1 MVIGERFAWAHM
13 PKTGGDTTRELFQ
26 LFPGLVQHAD
36 PGDTNEKHA
45 VFTRRREDIEGK
57 VLAMNF
63 RRLPAWVL
71 SRAQHVTVEG
81 VYPDY
86 VPLPMATSDEMAA
99 SDLPNTRLEEF
110 TDYGRL
116 RMDAFLRLEY
126 LREDFL
132 EFVRSLTEL
141 TPEMERRVHEHPA
154 RDVRDYDHKL
164 AQWFTPAQLELMYER
179 NPRWAA
185 LEQALYGDLLLDP
198 ERTPPVPQGDS

>member
-1 MVIGERFAWAHM
+1 MVIGERFAWAHL

-26 LFPGLVQHAD
+26 LFPGLVEQAD
-36 PGDTNEKHA
+36 PGDTNLKHD
-45 VFTRRREDIEGK
+45 VFTQRRADIEGK

-81 VYPDY
+81 LYPDY

-116 RMDAFLRLEY
+116 EMGAFLRLEY
-126 LREDFL
+126 LRDDFL
-132 EFVRSLTEL
+132 QFVRSITEV
-141 TPEMERRVHEHPA
+141 TAEMEQRVYDHPA

-164 AQWFTPAQLELMYER
+164 AQWFSREQLERMYER
-179 NPRWAA
+179 NPTWAA
-185 LEQALYGDLLLDP
+185 LEQKLYGDLLLDP
-198 ERTPPVPQGDS
+198 ERTPPVPRAEQ